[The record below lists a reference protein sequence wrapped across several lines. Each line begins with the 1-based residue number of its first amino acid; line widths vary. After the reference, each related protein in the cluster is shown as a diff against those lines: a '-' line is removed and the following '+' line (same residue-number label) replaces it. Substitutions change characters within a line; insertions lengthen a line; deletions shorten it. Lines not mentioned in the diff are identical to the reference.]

1 MADCFIRVCKN
12 DHISIRVEDFQVA
25 VYLADE
31 ILTIAKYIH
40 ALRVTAVIN
49 LTVRLSFNI
58 TVRQSVHTI
67 YLVLY

>member
-1 MADCFIRVCKN
+1 MQ
-12 DHISIRVEDFQVA
+12 VEDFQVA

>member
-12 DHISIRVEDFQVA
+12 WASIQAAAIVEIIFCTLA

-40 ALRVTAVIN
+40 TTKSASCD
-49 LTVRLSFNI
+49 SFGF
-58 TVRQSVHTI
+58 
-67 YLVLY
+67 